1 MLEINRKCKLCQ
13 RFFKRPAADRV
24 PANYCTACWEE
35 ECGDMALD
43 AQEPGVSPAARK
55 LSQQIMAD
63 RMAAEADMYKKRYI
77 PPADREAAEA
87 AAKACARQ
95 ARRDDLA
102 DRQDSDH
109 LRGVRKMM
117 GTDPG
122 AHYRWEIRRRIT
134 DEDIARGY
142 VAVKVDPYRIAK
154 VAGVGGGPHE
164 HATKKLLRGEAK
176 GHEARE
182 LIREVRCCLD
192 RWEEMLDE
200 DEEEARCR

>member
-1 MLEINRKCKLCQ
+1 MLEINRKCGVCQ
-13 RFFKRPAADRV
+13 VEFRRPAADRV
-24 PANYCTACWEE
+24 PAGYCTACWEE
-35 ECGDMALD
+35 ECRDMALD

-63 RMAAEADMYKKRYI
+63 RQALDAKRYPATVDGIAEALK
-77 PPADREAAEA
+77 
-87 AAKACARQ
+87 
-95 ARRDDLA
+95 
-102 DRQDSDH
+102 DRQR
-109 LRGVRKMM
+109 LREES
-117 GTDPG
+117 DPG
-122 AHYRWEIRRRIT
+122 RHYRWEIRRRIT
-134 DEDIARGY
+134 DEDISRGY
-142 VAVKVDPYRIAK
+142 VVVKVDPYRIAK

-192 RWEEMLDE
+192 RWEEMIGE

>member
-1 MLEINRKCKLCQ
+1 MLEINRKCGVCQ
-13 RFFKRPAADRV
+13 RFFRRPAAARV
-24 PANYCTACWEE
+24 PDGYCTTCWELS
-35 ECGDMALD
+35 DQQL
-43 AQEPGVSPAARK
+43 QE
-55 LSQQIMAD
+55 
-63 RMAAEADMYKKRYI
+63 
-77 PPADREAAEA
+77 
-87 AAKACARQ
+87 
-95 ARRDDLA
+95 RDELA
-102 DRQDSDH
+102 DRQAAENA
-109 LRGVRKMM
+109 
-117 GTDPG
+117 DPG
-122 AHYRWEIRRRIT
+122 RHYRWEIRRRIT

-192 RWEEMLDE
+192 RWEEMIAE